1 MELFA
6 SNHGRL
12 AFLPEIDAALDLDFE
27 TLEAQA
33 RDASGEE
40 PAELHQQLHRL
51 EGGAGRLD
59 LEAHAR
65 RGVVGAGRLLRL
77 GGRGLHVQK
86 TRGLAT
92 ERGACRDPTTTISS
106 RV

>member
-40 PAELHQQLHRL
+40 PAELHHQL
-51 EGGAGRLD
+51 
-59 LEAHAR
+59 
-65 RGVVGAGRLLRL
+65 LL
-77 GGRGLHVQK
+77 
-86 TRGLAT
+86 
-92 ERGACRDPTTTISS
+92 P
-106 RV
+106 